1 MKIRTFFNSTHKKIV
16 LKRPFRENKKGLR
29 GTKLKEA
36 ARRKL
41 QNG

>member
-1 MKIRTFFNSTHKKIV
+1 MKIRTFYSTRKNNV

-29 GTKLKEA
+29 GPKLKEA
-36 ARRKL
+36 AHRKL